1 MGKMILFR
9 AEMRRRKLEMLSHP
23 TKLTKE
29 GVDGMKEEV
38 VRCKNWEVAVQG
50 WREALEY
57 REEQKREEER
67 AEREA
72 QVVAEDTMP
81 LEAGLTEAL
90 TCHFCRL
97 SCSTVWNLKRHR
109 WVDNLC
115 FE

>member
-1 MGKMILFR
+1 MGRMILFR
-9 AEMRRRKLEMLSHP
+9 SEVRRKKLELFNKPSM
-23 TKLTKE
+23 LTKE

-38 VRCKNWEVAVQG
+38 RRCKEWEVAIQG
-50 WREALEY
+50 WRQHLEY
-57 REEQKREEER
+57 SEEQKREEER
-67 AEREA
+67 VEREA